1 MREGVELD
9 DGVTAPAKVVLV
21 ERTLVRITIHEGRKR
36 QVRRMC
42 EAVGHPVVRLVRT
55 KIGPLADRSLAPG
68 EWRLLAI
75 DEVRALERAA
85 GAETPP
91 GTV

>member
-1 MREGVELD
+1 
-9 DGVTAPAKVVLV
+9 
-21 ERTLVRITIHEGRKR
+21 
-36 QVRRMC
+36 MC
-42 EAVGHPVVRLVRT
+42 EAIGHPVIRLVRT

-85 GAETPP
+85 GPETPT
-91 GTV
+91 GTI

>member
-1 MREGVELD
+1 LD
-9 DGVTAPAKVVLV
+9 DGITAPAKVVLV

-42 EAVGHPVVRLVRT
+42 DAVGHPVVRLVRT
-55 KIGPLADRSLAPG
+55 RIGPLADRSLGPG
-68 EWRLLAI
+68 EWRLLAL

-85 GAETPP
+85 GADTPAD
-91 GTV
+91 TL